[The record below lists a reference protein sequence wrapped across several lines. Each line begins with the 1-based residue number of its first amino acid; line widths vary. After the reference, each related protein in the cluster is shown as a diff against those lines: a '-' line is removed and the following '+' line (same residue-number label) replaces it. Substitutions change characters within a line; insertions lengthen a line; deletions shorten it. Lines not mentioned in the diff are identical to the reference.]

1 MPNRPK
7 GCPNIPHPKRR
18 GEWAELRFQLR
29 ATELGLILAR
39 PCGDCAPYDFLVACP
54 ERAITGKRAC
64 PDRAITGKGA
74 CPERAI
80 SGKGA
85 CPERAISGKGACPE
99 RANSDRRGHFL
110 RVQVKC
116 TVFHRGN
123 SFKCHLDHNG
133 IPYTPA
139 EIDLFAAYVIP
150 ADTFYILPLP
160 ATNNQP
166 DILLTPHRQ
175 NSKYSQYK
183 EAWHLLMCER

>member
-1 MPNRPK
+1 MPNRPSS
-7 GCPNIPHPKRR
+7 PYIPHPKLR

-29 ATELGLILAR
+29 AAEHGLILAK
-39 PCGDCAPYDFLVACP
+39 PCGDCAPYDFIVACP
-54 ERAITGKRAC
+54 ERAITGQR
-64 PDRAITGKGA
+64 
-74 CPERAI
+74 
-80 SGKGA
+80 
-85 CPERAISGKGACPE
+85 ACPE

-123 SFKCHLDHNG
+123 SYKCHLDHNG

-139 EIDLFAAYVIP
+139 QIDFFAIYVIP
-150 ADTFYILPLP
+150 ADTFYILPLA

-175 NSKYSQYK
+175 NAKYAQYK
-183 EAWHLLMCER
+183 EAWHFLMGERRTLRK

>member
-1 MPNRPK
+1 MPNRSSGPY
-7 GCPNIPHPKRR
+7 IPHPKLR

-29 ATELGLILAR
+29 AAEHGLILAK
-39 PCGDCAPYDFLVACP
+39 PCGDCAPYDFIV
-54 ERAITGKRAC
+54 AC
-64 PDRAITGKGA
+64 PDRAITGQ
-74 CPERAI
+74 R
-80 SGKGA
+80 
-85 CPERAISGKGACPE
+85 ACPE

-123 SFKCHLDHNG
+123 SYKCHLDHNG

-139 EIDLFAAYVIP
+139 QIDFFAAYVIP
-150 ADTFYILPLP
+150 PDVFYILPLA

-175 NSKYSQYK
+175 NSKYAQYK
-183 EAWHLLMCER
+183 EAWHLLMSEL

>member
-7 GCPNIPHPKRR
+7 GPNIPHPKLR
-18 GEWAELRFQLR
+18 GEWAELVFQLR
-29 ATELGLILAR
+29 ATERGLILAK
-39 PCGDCAPYDFLVACP
+39 PCGDNAPYDFLVACP
-54 ERAITGKRAC
+54 ERPITGKR
-64 PDRAITGKGA
+64 
-74 CPERAI
+74 
-80 SGKGA
+80 
-85 CPERAISGKGACPE
+85 ACPE

-123 SFKCHLDHNG
+123 SYKCHLDHNG

-150 ADTFYILPLP
+150 TDTFYILPLP
-160 ATNNQP
+160 ATHNQP
-166 DILLTPHRQ
+166 DILLTPHRP

-183 EAWHLLMCER
+183 EAWHLLMSGL